1 MGQPGEAT
9 GNTDTRQH
17 REQKNNR
24 RTAALSQRSG
34 DQGSRWWQR
43 EDWRGGAVVKAVAEV
58 IMNLLVEYRR
68 ADAKRIKFNLDKN
81 LKNDCKRMLN
91 KI

>member
-1 MGQPGEAT
+1 MPSHE
-9 GNTDTRQH
+9 N
-17 REQKNNR
+17 
-24 RTAALSQRSG
+24 LSELK
-34 DQGSRWWQR
+34 D
-43 EDWRGGAVVKAVAEV
+43 
-58 IMNLLVEYRR
+58 VEYRR